1 MQTNDRRKFLANVGS
16 GMLVGS
22 LGVGLAADLGISSA
36 YANEANDRL
45 NFGDMEPL
53 VALMQETPLD
63 RLQPALIR
71 QLKQGTELSTLVAA
85 GSLANARTFGGHD
98 YIGYHTFMALTPALA
113 MSAELPSERRPL
125 PILKVLYRNTDRIQQ
140 FGGSSHE
147 VLKRLDAD
155 AHDGHGDPVPG
166 NVGEQLQA
174 ATRAANFAEAEK
186 IMASLSNASRDKI
199 FNAIQFPV
207 QDEVN
212 VHRVVLAWRAWLAID
227 LVGEQ
232 HASTLLRQSVHFCL
246 SDAESRVGKGQAAPE
261 LWSLLP
267 KLLDQYHL
275 LDQPAGEKQ
284 GDDRWIE
291 ELAWTIF
298 QGSRQQAADAA
309 AQALADGY
317 APDQVG
323 EAMSVAANLLLLH
336 DPGRAKAAEGAKVKG
351 TVHGASVGVH
361 ASDAANA
368 WRNIA
373 TVSDQRNTMAS
384 LLVGAYH
391 TAGQSPH
398 VSREPWPLKMD
409 EVESTVDQ
417 REVLDQTEAAI
428 RNRDQALAGA
438 AAARYGELS
447 GSPRELFDVL
457 LKFATSE
464 DGALHAEK
472 YYRTASEDFAK
483 TRASLRWRQL
493 VALARVSASEFGTPA
508 PGYHEACQ
516 LLSLDV

>member
-1 MQTNDRRKFLANVGS
+1 
-16 GMLVGS
+16 
-22 LGVGLAADLGISSA
+22 
-36 YANEANDRL
+36 
-45 NFGDMEPL
+45 
-53 VALMQETPLD
+53 
-63 RLQPALIR
+63 LI
-71 QLKQGTELSTLVAA
+71 AA

-98 YIGYHTFMALTPALA
+98 YIGYHTFMALTPALE
-113 MSAELPSERRPL
+113 MSRELPTERRAL

-147 VLKRLDAD
+147 VLRRIDAD
-155 AHDGHGDPVPG
+155 KHAGTDSTALDHA
-166 NVGEQLQA
+166 GERLQA
-174 ATRAANFAEAEK
+174 ATRAADFEGAEK
-186 IMASLSNASRDKI
+186 IMASMSGESRERI
-199 FNAIQFPV
+199 FNAVQRPV
-207 QDEVN
+207 QDEAN

-232 HASTLLRQSVHFCL
+232 YASTLLRQSVRFCL
-246 SDAESRVGKGQAAPE
+246 CDAETRVGKGQAAPQ
-261 LWSLLP
+261 LWTLLP
-267 KLLDQYHL
+267 QLLDQYKLLDQSV
-275 LDQPAGEKQ
+275 GERQ
-284 GDDRWIE
+284 GDDRWLE

-298 QGSRQQAADAA
+298 QGDRQQAADAA
-309 AQALADGY
+309 AQALAAGY

-323 EAMSVAANLLLLH
+323 EAMSIAANLLLLH
-336 DPGRAKAAEGAKVKG
+336 DPGRTKDDDGDKVKG

-373 TVSDQRNTMAS
+373 SVSDHRNTLAS

-398 VSREPWPLKMD
+398 VAQQRWPLKMD
-409 EVESTVDQ
+409 SVESIEDHASLL
-417 REVLDQTEAAI
+417 EQTESAI

-438 AAARYGELS
+438 AAARFGELG
-447 GSPRELFDVL
+447 GSARDLFDVL

-472 YYRTASEDFAK
+472 YYRTTTEEFAK
-483 TRASLRWRQL
+483 TRASMRWRQL

-508 PGYHEACQ
+508 PGYREACE
-516 LLSLDV
+516 LLRVDA